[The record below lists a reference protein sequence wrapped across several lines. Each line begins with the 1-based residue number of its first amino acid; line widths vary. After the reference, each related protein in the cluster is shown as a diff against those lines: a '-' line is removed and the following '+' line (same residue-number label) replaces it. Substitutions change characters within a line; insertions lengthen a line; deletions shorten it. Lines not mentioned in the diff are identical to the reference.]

1 MLLEILGSCF
11 NKLGR
16 GQVIS
21 MAQYGLENIRNLALV
36 AHNGAG
42 KTSLSEAIL
51 FSAKVINRLGKVS
64 EGATTSDWDPAE
76 QKRGMSINLSLL
88 PYTWQGNK
96 INLMDTPGYPDFVGE
111 VKSAIRVSES
121 AVVVICAVSGVE
133 VGTEQVWKYC
143 DDAELSRIIFVNRMD
158 RENADFMKVVG
169 QIHSFFGRK
178 CIPIQL
184 PIGAH
189 TSFTGIIDLLKM
201 KAYTGNPL
209 QEGEIPAAL
218 KNQADELQHELI
230 EAVAEADDA
239 LLEKYLG
246 GEELTAEELSKGLRQ
261 GVKTGRIVPILAG
274 SGLQNIAITALMDAI
289 VEYLPSPKERDVLV
303 LADGKQTKSPPDAVG
318 PLAALIF
325 KTSADP
331 YVGRLTYFRV
341 YNGSISSNS
350 QVWNVNRGEQERI
363 GQLFLL
369 RGKNQEPVP
378 EVAAGDIGAVAKLN
392 VTGTGDT
399 IATKDKPVKLIPA
412 VFPEPRFSEAVY
424 PKTKTDLDKLG
435 SSLAKIAEE
444 DPTLKVHRELST
456 NETIIS
462 GLGEIQLDVAA
473 ERMARKFGV
482 NVELSTPRVPFRE
495 TITVTANAEYKHKK
509 QTGGHGQY
517 GHVLL
522 ELEPLPRGE
531 GVKFEEHI
539 VGGSIPKNYI
549 PAVEKGVN
557 EAVQEG
563 VLAGYPVEDVKVTVY
578 DGSFHPVDSSEIC
591 FKIAGAGAV
600 KKGLQSGNPVLL
612 EPIVKIKVTA
622 PDNYTGDI
630 ISDLNTKRGQVLG
643 MNPMGGTIEIEA
655 QVPLA
660 EVQRYAISLKS
671 ITQGKGTYTVEFS
684 HYQEVPP
691 MTAQK
696 IIQARLAER
705 EKEKEKA

>member
-1 MLLEILGSCF
+1 
-11 NKLGR
+11 
-16 GQVIS
+16 
-21 MAQYGLENIRNLALV
+21 MAQYGLENIRNLALL

-51 FSAKVINRLGKVS
+51 FTAKVINRLGKVS
-64 EGATTSDWDPAE
+64 EGATTSDYDPTE
-76 QKRGMSINLSLL
+76 QKRGMSISLSLL
-88 PYTWQGNK
+88 PYIWQGNK

-111 VKSAIRVSES
+111 VKSAIRVSEG

-133 VGTEQVWKYC
+133 VGTEQVWRYC
-143 DDAELSRIIFVNRMD
+143 DDFNLARLIYVNRMD

-169 QIHSFFGRK
+169 QIQTVLGRK
-178 CIPIQL
+178 CIPLQL

-189 TSFTGIIDLLKM
+189 TSFQGVIDLLKM
-201 KAYTGNPL
+201 KAYTGTTS
-209 QEGEIPAAL
+209 QEGEIPPTL
-218 KNQADELQHELI
+218 KAQADELRHQLI
-230 EAVAEADDA
+230 EAVAEVDDA

-246 GEELTAEELSKGLRQ
+246 GDELTPEELSNGLRQ
-261 GVKTGRIVPILAG
+261 GVLTGKLVPILAG
-274 SGLQNIAITALMDAI
+274 SGLQNLAVMPLMDAI
-289 VEYLPSPKERDVLV
+289 VNYLPTPQQRDINVIGEGNQPSHV
-303 LADGKQTKSPPDAVG
+303 PPNASG
-318 PLAALIF
+318 PLAALVF

-341 YNGSISSNS
+341 YSGNITSNS
-350 QVWNVNRGEQERI
+350 QIWNVTRGEQERI

-378 EVAAGDIGAVAKLN
+378 EVGAGDIGAVAKLN

-399 IATKDKPVKLIPA
+399 LGARDKPVKLVPV

-444 DPTLKVHRELST
+444 DPTLKVHREAST

-473 ERMARKFGV
+473 EKMARKFGV
-482 NVELSTPRVPFRE
+482 NVELITPKVPFRE
-495 TITVTANAEYKHKK
+495 TITASANAEYKHKK

-522 ELEPLPRGE
+522 ELEPLPRGS
-531 GVKFEEHI
+531 GVQFEEHI

-563 VLAGYPVEDVKVTVY
+563 VLAGYPVEDVKITVY

-600 KKGLQSGNPVLL
+600 KKGLQQGNPVLL

-622 PDNYTGDI
+622 PDTYTGDI
-630 ISDLNTKRGQVLG
+630 IGDLNTKRGQVLG
-643 MNPMGGTIEIEA
+643 MNPSAGTNEIEA

-660 EVQRYAISLKS
+660 EVQRYAITLKS
-671 ITQGKGTYTVEFS
+671 ITQGKGTYSVEFS

-691 MTAQK
+691 MVTQK
-696 IIQARLAER
+696 IIQARQAEK

>member
-1 MLLEILGSCF
+1 
-11 NKLGR
+11 
-16 GQVIS
+16 
-21 MAQYGLENIRNLALV
+21 MAQYGLENIRNLVLV
-36 AHNGAG
+36 SHNGAG
-42 KTSLSEAIL
+42 KTSLSEAML

-64 EGATTSDWDPAE
+64 EGATTSDYDPAE
-76 QKRGMSINLSLL
+76 QKRGMSINLSVL
-88 PYTWQGNK
+88 PYIWQGNK

-111 VKSAIRVSES
+111 VKSSIRVSEG
-121 AVVVICAVSGVE
+121 AVVVVCAVSGVE

-143 DDAELSRIIFVNRMD
+143 DEAELSRLIFVNRMD
-158 RENADFMKVVG
+158 RENADFMKVVR
-169 QIHSFFGRK
+169 QVQSFFGRK

-189 TSFTGIIDLLKM
+189 TSFSGIIDLFTM
-201 KAYTGNPL
+201 KAYTGTAS
-209 QEGEIPAAL
+209 QEEEIPAAL
-218 KNQADELQHELI
+218 KNQADELRHQLI
-230 EAVAEADDA
+230 EAVAETDDT

-246 GEELTAEELSKGLRQ
+246 GEELSSEELIKGLRE
-261 GVKTGRIVPILAG
+261 GVKSGKLVPMLAG
-274 SGLQNIAITALMDAI
+274 SGLQNIAITNLMDA
-289 VEYLPSPKERDVLV
+289 VVNFLPAPKECEVLNIV
-303 LADGKQTKSPPDAVG
+303 DNKDLMKSPPESSG
-318 PLAALIF
+318 PLAALVF

-341 YNGSISSNS
+341 YNGSMSSNS
-350 QVWNVNRGEQERI
+350 QVWNITRGEQERI

-399 IATKDKPVKLIPA
+399 LGSREKPVKLVPI
-412 VFPEPRFSEAVY
+412 VFPEPRFNEAVY
-424 PKTKTDLDKLG
+424 PRTKTDLDKLG
-435 SSLAKIAEE
+435 ASLAKIAEE
-444 DPTLKVHRELST
+444 DPTLNIHRESST
-456 NETIIS
+456 NETIMS

-473 ERMARKFGV
+473 EKMARKFGV
-482 NVELSTPRVPFRE
+482 NVDLSTPKVPFRE
-495 TITVTANAEYKHKK
+495 TITIPANAEYKHKK

-522 ELEPLPRGE
+522 ELEPLPRGS

-539 VGGSIPKNYI
+539 VGGAIPKNYI

-600 KKGLQSGNPVLL
+600 KRGLQAGNPVLL
-612 EPIVKIKVTA
+612 EPIMKIKVTA

-643 MNPMGGTIEIEA
+643 MNPSNGIIEIEA

-671 ITQGKGTYTVEFS
+671 ITQGKGTYSVEFS
-684 HYQEVPP
+684 HYQEVPS
-691 MTAQK
+691 MVSQK
-696 IIQARLAER
+696 IIQARQA